1 MARLDG
7 RHVLADLD
15 SLSNHLVAY
24 VEGTLMLASP
34 ASDGVHVRTTDATGF
49 DLNVNVHVHVAE
61 GLGLELVLS
70 EFVPR
75 LVGKHLGCP

>member
-1 MARLDG
+1 
-7 RHVLADLD
+7 
-15 SLSNHLVAY
+15 
-24 VEGTLMLASP
+24 MLASP
-34 ASDGVHVRTTDATGF
+34 VSDGVHVRTTDATGF
-49 DLNVNVHVHVAE
+49 NLNVNVHVAE